1 MHFEKIE
8 GFKRGSFVTFLLDMS
23 VLSTDMSEND
33 SFFMKLILIMY
44 LCFVSDYLTSVFYI
58 VV

>member
-1 MHFEKIE
+1 MHFEKSE

-23 VLSTDMSEND
+23 ALSTDMSEND